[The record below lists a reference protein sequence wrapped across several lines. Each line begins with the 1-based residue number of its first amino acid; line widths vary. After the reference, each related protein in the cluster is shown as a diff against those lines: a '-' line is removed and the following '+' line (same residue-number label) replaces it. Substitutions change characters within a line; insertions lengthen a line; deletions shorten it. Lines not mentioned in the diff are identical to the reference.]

1 MVGQLAGSGAASAR
15 IVEDGYEMRILS
27 GEGERA
33 WRLGPDAAGR
43 TFSAVA
49 VAPGTRIDERGM
61 RWELEDRPMGLLD
74 DLGISNVVTSPDAE
88 VVCREGAVAAFLLG
102 ATKKP
107 Q

>member
-1 MVGQLAGSGAASAR
+1 MR
-15 IVEDGYEMRILS
+15 IVSE
-27 GEGERA
+27 EGERA

-61 RWELEDRPMGLLD
+61 RWELEDKPMGLLD
-74 DLGISNVVTSPDAE
+74 DLGVSNVVTSPEAE
-88 VVCREGAVAAFLLG
+88 VVCRAGAVAAFLLG